1 MKERLGYLMKRKYI
15 ALPYLIWMSAFIL
28 LPLFF
33 VAYYAFTDK
42 AGGITLE
49 NVFAIFDHLH
59 CKATLLSLGLSL
71 VCTILCLLI
80 SFPLALVLRRLNMNN
95 KGIMILIMVLPMWM
109 NSILRILALQ
119 MILSKNG
126 ILNMILSWFGIAPLE
141 IINTPAAIILGMVYD
156 FLPYMILPIYNAVM
170 DIDGDLIDA
179 AADLG
184 ASYRAIIWHVILPL
198 SKPGIVSGITM
209 VFIPCLTSFVIPDI
223 LGGGKIQ
230 LLGNVIE
237 QEFVTSMNWHLG
249 SGLSLSLLVFVIIG
263 LIFTQKQEKKDR
275 ESLVW

>member
-1 MKERLGYLMKRKYI
+1 MKRKYI
-15 ALPYLIWMSAFIL
+15 ATPYIIWMSAFII
-28 LPLFF
+28 LPLIF

-42 AGGITLE
+42 AGGFTLDNIT
-49 NVFAIFDHLH
+49 AILDSLH
-59 CKATLLSLGLSL
+59 IKATLLSLELSL
-71 VCTILCLLI
+71 ACTALCLLAA
-80 SFPLALVLRRLNMNN
+80 FPLALVLRRLNMNN
-95 KGIMILIMVLPMWM
+95 KGIIILIMVLPMWM

-126 ILNMILSWFGIAPLE
+126 ILNMMLSWLGIAPLS
-141 IINTPAAIILGMVYD
+141 IINTPGAIVFGMVYD

-170 DIDGDLIDA
+170 DIDDDLIDA
-179 AADLG
+179 ARDLG
-184 ASYRAIIWHVILPL
+184 ASYPSMIWRVILPL
-198 SKPGIVSGITM
+198 SKPGIISGITM

-249 SGLSLSLLVFVIIG
+249 SGLSFALMIFVVIGLVFS
-263 LIFTQKQEKKDR
+263 QKQEKKDR

>member
-1 MKERLGYLMKRKYI
+1 MNRKYI
-15 ALPYLIWMSAFIL
+15 ALPYIIWMSAFIV
-28 LPLFF
+28 LPLLF
-33 VAYYAFTDK
+33 VAYYAFTSK
-42 AGGITLE
+42 TGAFTME

-59 CKATLLSLGLSL
+59 IKATLLSLELSL
-71 VCTILCLLI
+71 ACTIICLLI
-80 SFPLALVLRRLNMNN
+80 AFPLALILRRLNMNN
-95 KGIMILIMVLPMWM
+95 KGIMILIMILPMWM

-126 ILNMILSWFGIAPLE
+126 ILNLILSWFGIAPLD
-141 IINTPAAIILGMVYD
+141 IINTPFSIVFGMVYD

-170 DIDGDLIDA
+170 DIDDDLIDA

-184 ASYRAIIWHVILPL
+184 APYRSIVWRVILPL
-198 SKPGIVSGITM
+198 SKPGIISGITM
-209 VFIPCLTSFVIPDI
+209 VFIPSLTSFVIPDI

-237 QEFVTSMNWHLG
+237 QEFITSMNWHLG
-249 SGLSLSLLVFVIIG
+249 SGLSLALMIFVIIG
-263 LIFTQKQEKKDR
+263 LVFSQKKEKEDK